1 MQEERFGTRDRTYSA
16 WHRRLSTRRFVGI
29 EKAQLLSMIDLDG
42 ALYCEFDATS
52 SEPLALIETA
62 IDRGQRRKVATV
74 TRRLA
79 ERARLPA
86 YCVLYHPAAYRNPA
100 DPTEPDIDGFR
111 VRRLWPCPETEWRV
125 LNPLE
130 WAEALLQIRE
140 WAALRADREAA
151 NDANYDR
158 PPRATRTPH
167 VAREVAP

>member
-16 WHRRLSTRRFVGI
+16 WHRRLSARRFVGI

-42 ALYCEFDATS
+42 ALFCEFDGSS

-62 IDRGQRRKVATV
+62 LDRGQRRKAATV

-86 YCVLYHPAAYRNPA
+86 YAVLYRQAGYRNPA
-100 DPTEPDIDGFR
+100 DPSQYDIDQFR
-111 VRRLWPCPETEWRV
+111 VRRLWPSPERDWRT

-140 WAALRADREAA
+140 WAAVRYDREAA
-151 NDANYDR
+151 NDPFYER
-158 PPRATRTPH
+158 PRRARK
-167 VAREVAP
+167 ARPERIASK